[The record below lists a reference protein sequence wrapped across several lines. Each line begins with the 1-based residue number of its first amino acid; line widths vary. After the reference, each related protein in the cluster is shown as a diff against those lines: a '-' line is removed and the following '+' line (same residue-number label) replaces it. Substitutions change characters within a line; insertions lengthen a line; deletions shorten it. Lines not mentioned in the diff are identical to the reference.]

1 MEINKQTKIYYMH
14 NLTDDAFLKNG
25 GSIHISTL
33 TSLKEYYFR
42 RKKDINNLPP
52 PGGQIVNSD
61 IAHQLEEKYDRID
74 SNSLELVF
82 GKVVVVEGYSK
93 DPYYKTVLPLITWS
107 SVADAK
113 TKIFPESS
121 IKTLNAHCEKQEWAL
136 VDSNTGLK
144 HTYDFKIE
152 YDPALID
159 HGTQLQSKINS
170 EWKKENINKVTN
182 TIDQNITYEYV
193 TKNQFKDISVEKP
206 TDEELKIKRYSG
218 WLNVGATAFIS
229 QKHLY

>member
-25 GSIHISTL
+25 CSIHISTL

-121 IKTLNAHCEKQEWAL
+121 IKTLKIFKWLKKKNISDSEKL
-136 VDSNTGLK
+136 NTINCGIGFCLIANK
-144 HTYDFKIE
+144 NNIKKIE
-152 YDPALID
+152 KIFTKKYKPYQI
-159 HGTQLQSKINS
+159 GYISK
-170 EWKKENINKVTN
+170 NKL
-182 TIDQNITYEYV
+182 
-193 TKNQFKDISVEKP
+193 QFKKYGK
-206 TDEELKIKRYSG
+206 LQ
-218 WLNVGATAFIS
+218 W
-229 QKHLY
+229 